1 MHSTNVL
8 LFFYLPCH
16 RIFDLLMFV
25 VSRIVLEDSDWN
37 NTGEVYMGQILTI
50 AGSWVSRRK
59 DANYVN
65 EW

>member
-1 MHSTNVL
+1 
-8 LFFYLPCH
+8 
-16 RIFDLLMFV
+16 MFV
-25 VSRIVLEDSDWN
+25 ITRIMLEDSDWN